1 MNIKRVFGTLLTL
14 LGITALIYAGV
25 VFMNKSVHGA
35 DIKTI
40 ILCGVLGSLFF
51 FSGIRLVSN
60 IKDEA

>member
-14 LGITALIYAGV
+14 LGIGALIYAGI
-25 VFMNKSVHGA
+25 VFMDKSVGKT

-40 ILCGVLGSLFF
+40 ILYGVLGSLFF
-51 FSGIRLVSN
+51 FSGIKLVSN

>member
-14 LGITALIYAGV
+14 LGIVALIYAGV
-25 VFMNKSVHGA
+25 IFMDKSVGKT

-40 ILCGVLGSLFF
+40 ILCAVLGSLFF

>member
-14 LGITALIYAGV
+14 LGILALIYAGV
-25 VFMNKSVHGA
+25 VFMDKSVGKT

-60 IKDEA
+60 IRDDA

>member
-14 LGITALIYAGV
+14 LGIVALIYAGI
-25 VFMNKSVHGA
+25 VFMDKSVGKT

-40 ILCGVLGSLFF
+40 ILCAVLGSLFF

>member
-14 LGITALIYAGV
+14 LGIAALIYAGV
-25 VFMNKSVHGA
+25 VFMNKSVHGT
-35 DIKTI
+35 DVKTI
-40 ILCGVLGSLFF
+40 VLCSVLGSLFF

>member
-14 LGITALIYAGV
+14 LGIIALIYAGI
-25 VFMNKSVHGA
+25 VFMDKSVGKT

-40 ILCGVLGSLFF
+40 ILCAVLGSLFF

>member
-14 LGITALIYAGV
+14 LGIVALIYAGM
-25 VFMNKSVHGA
+25 VFMDKSVGKT

-40 ILCGVLGSLFF
+40 ILCAVLGSLFF

>member
-14 LGITALIYAGV
+14 LGIGALIYAGI
-25 VFMNKSVHGA
+25 VFMDKSVGKT

-40 ILCGVLGSLFF
+40 ILYGILGSLFF
-51 FSGIRLVSN
+51 FSGIKLVSN

>member
-14 LGITALIYAGV
+14 LGIIALIYAGV
-25 VFMNKSVHGA
+25 IFMDKSVGKT

-40 ILCGVLGSLFF
+40 ILCAVLDSLFF